1 MSVKSASKL
10 ESAASAK
17 NTRRWFQGLV
27 SRVVQWVKG
36 HRKIY
41 GLYTEGNSLNGWKFK
56 MSSKKMF
63 KSRKSAEQHIAEF
76 EKKCCDP
83 EKFEAAEVG
92 SLETKIM
99 EYELHG

>member
-1 MSVKSASKL
+1 MSVKSASNLKPT
-10 ESAASAK
+10 ASAK

-27 SRVVQWVKG
+27 SRVVQWLKG
-36 HRKIY
+36 QRKIY

-63 KSRKSAEQHIAEF
+63 RSRKSAEFHIMEF

-83 EKFEAAEVG
+83 EKFESAEVG
-92 SLETKIM
+92 SLETKII